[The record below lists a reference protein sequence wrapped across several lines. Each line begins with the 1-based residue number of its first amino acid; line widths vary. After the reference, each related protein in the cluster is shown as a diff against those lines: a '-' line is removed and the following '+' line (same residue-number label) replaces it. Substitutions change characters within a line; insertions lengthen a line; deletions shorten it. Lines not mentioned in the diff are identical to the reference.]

1 MSSRQTVFRSLHD
14 VGLAAWFGGTLM
26 GAVGLNGGTAKA
38 NDPTERLR
46 LSSIGWAKWAP
57 VQLAAIAVHGIGGAG
72 LIVGNKGRL
81 AIQPEARTNTI
92 VKFGLTCVAGAASL
106 YSGLLG
112 TRQGKHYREGAE
124 GVTEPDPNA
133 SKTLESA
140 QRQQQVLQW
149 VLPLLTGVLVVLG
162 AQQGEQQRP
171 AAGFFQRSYD
181 TLRKA
186 VPLAK

>member
-14 VGLAAWFGGTLM
+14 LGLAAWFGGTLM

-57 VQLAAIAVHGIGGAG
+57 VQATAIVLHGIGGAG
-72 LIVGNKGRL
+72 LIAGNRGRL
-81 AIQPEARTNTI
+81 AIQPEARTNTY
-92 VKFGLTCVAGAASL
+92 VKFAITAVVGTLSL
-106 YSGLLG
+106 YSGFLG
-112 TRQGKHYREGAE
+112 TRQGKHYQEGAE
-124 GVTEPDPNA
+124 GVTEPGANA

-140 QRQQQVLQW
+140 QRQQKVLQW
-149 VLPLLTGVLVVLG
+149 VLPLLTGVLVVLA

-171 AAGFFQRSYD
+171 VAGFFQRSYNA
-181 TLRKA
+181 LRKVA
-186 VPLAK
+186 